1 VPASRIV
8 AVVGPTATGKTDLG
22 LRLAEALGGEIV
34 NADALQAYRGLDV
47 GTAKPTAEERARAPH
62 HLVDVL
68 EPTERWS
75 AGEFARQARR
85 AIEEIHARGR
95 WALVVGGSG
104 FYLKALFEG
113 LTPLPRAQ
121 PEIRAELKRRA
132 AEEGPEA
139 LHAELAAADPASA
152 ARLSPADR
160 QRVVRALEVLLGTG
174 RPLSEWIAA
183 QPVPARPLSALHV
196 GLTLPRAILYDRIA
210 VRVAGMMQR
219 GWLAEVQE
227 LLEHGIGASA
237 PAFQAIGYRQLVRHV
252 HGEISLEEAVADT
265 VRATRRFAKR
275 QQTWFRREPQVRWFD
290 PRGLAADVSGVLE
303 LIAAM

>member
-1 VPASRIV
+1 VPTSRII
-8 AVVGPTATGKTDLG
+8 AVVGATATGKTDLG

-68 EPTERWS
+68 EPTQRWS
-75 AGEFARQARR
+75 AGEFARQARQ

-121 PEIRAELKRRA
+121 PEIRAELKRRE

-152 ARLSPADR
+152 ARLAPADR
-160 QRVVRALEVLLGTG
+160 QRVVRALEVLRATG

-183 QPVPARPLSALHV
+183 QPAPARPLSALHV
-196 GLTLPRAILYDRIA
+196 GLTLPRGILYDRIA

-227 LLEHGIGASA
+227 LLERGIGPSA

-252 HGEISLEEAVADT
+252 HGEITLEEAVADT

-290 PRGLAADVSGVLE
+290 PRDLSAGVSGVLE

>member
-1 VPASRIV
+1 MPASRIV
-8 AVVGPTATGKTDLG
+8 AVVGATATGKTDLG

-47 GTAKPTAEERARAPH
+47 GTAKPTLEERARAPH

-75 AGEFARQARR
+75 AGEFARQARL

-121 PEIRAELKRRA
+121 PEIRSELKRRA

-152 ARLSPADR
+152 ARLAPADR
-160 QRVVRALEVLLGTG
+160 QRVVRALEVLRVTG

-183 QPVPARPLSALHV
+183 QPAPARPLSALHV
-196 GLTLPRAILYDRIA
+196 GLTLPRGILYDRIA

-227 LLEHGIGASA
+227 LLERGIGPSA

-252 HGEISLEEAVADT
+252 HGETTLEEAVADT

-290 PRGLAADVSGVLE
+290 PRDLSAGVSGVLE

>member
-1 VPASRIV
+1 VSTSRII
-8 AVVGPTATGKTDLG
+8 AVVGATATGKTDLG

-47 GTAKPTAEERARAPH
+47 GTAKPTPEERARAPH

-68 EPTERWS
+68 EPTQRWS
-75 AGEFARQARR
+75 AGEFARQARQ

-121 PEIRAELKRRA
+121 PEIRAELKRRE

-152 ARLSPADR
+152 ARLAPADR
-160 QRVVRALEVLLGTG
+160 QRVVRALEVLRATG

-183 QPVPARPLSALHV
+183 QPAPARPLSALHV
-196 GLTLPRAILYDRIA
+196 GLTLPRGILYDRIA

-227 LLEHGIGASA
+227 LLERGIGPSA

-252 HGEISLEEAVADT
+252 HGEITLEEAVADT

-290 PRGLAADVSGVLE
+290 PRDLSAGVSGVLE